1 MEARH
6 AIGRHLSPPSKAAPP
21 AARALTAAVREGPSV
36 EFLASAARSTSELV
50 RDTAGSTVL
59 PDPLAERDAGYAVIG
74 ALQQKGQFNEAATY
88 ALRAPAAYRRD
99 LVIAA
104 FHDWARQQSDAAF
117 VAASNL
123 ADPSARDLALQSA
136 LSGWSRRDPAG
147 LAETALRFTDG
158 GLRDVALTK
167 ALRAWMHADPWSAGD
182 WILGHGDHVVSL
194 AENMFQLDQR

>member
-123 ADPSARDLALQSA
+123 ADPSARD
-136 LSGWSRRDPAG
+136 PAG